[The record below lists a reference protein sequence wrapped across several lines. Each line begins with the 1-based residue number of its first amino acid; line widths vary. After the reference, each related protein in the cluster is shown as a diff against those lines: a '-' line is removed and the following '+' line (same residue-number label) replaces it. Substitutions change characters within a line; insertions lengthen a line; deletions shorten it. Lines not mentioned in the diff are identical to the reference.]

1 MSSKQHLALLGS
13 ACMVALLAACTS
25 GHTPRETAAAPAV
38 SAPFES
44 VSLLAFGDSG
54 YHYDYLGPEDYETIV
69 TQEQFLAKERADWIE
84 DKRPIEELAYPP
96 TYRLPSNGS
105 IVAASGIQAVAD
117 AMRETCIQHGC
128 DFATM
133 LGDNIYPDGA
143 TGGRDERDAQR
154 FQDLFV
160 EPYAALGAGKPSFR
174 IYSVLGNHDWRTSR
188 EGAFAQV
195 KFLESTP
202 PFFMNGL
209 FYRAQPLQE
218 REDVEVFAI
227 DTEVLLAST
236 VVRKAVLADDA
247 SEVVHDRLENYAAWI
262 KPASDAERN
271 MVAWLEAALKSSSAR
286 WKIVI
291 GHHPLWSTSG
301 GKFEQAR
308 ALRKLILPTLC
319 RYADL
324 YVAGHEHTLEVHT
337 DDCSEALPGES
348 FDPLLH
354 VVSGSAAKMRPI
366 NSAFSRNQQRA
377 NPQLSTVYA
386 KGLVWGF
393 AHLTFEQD
401 RVRVKILETA
411 SDGSARTNV
420 GFEKSFVRR
429 HSRGRD

>member
-1 MSSKQHLALLGS
+1 MSAKQHFASLASACVIALLG
-13 ACMVALLAACTS
+13 ACTS
-25 GHTPRETAAAPAV
+25 ADAPRDSAPAPTAAMLLEPV
-38 SAPFES
+38 TF
-44 VSLLAFGDSG
+44 LAFGDSG
-54 YHYDYLGPEDYETIV
+54 YHYDYLEPEDYATIV
-69 TQEQFLAKERADWIE
+69 TQQQFLAKERTDWIE

-105 IVAASGIQAVAD
+105 IVAASGLQVVAD
-117 AMRETCIQHGC
+117 AMRETCVQLGC
-128 DFATM
+128 DFAAM

-160 EPYAALGAGKPSFR
+160 EPFAALGAGRPSFR
-174 IYSVLGNHDWRTSR
+174 IYAVLGNHDWRTSR

-202 PFFMNGL
+202 PFYMDGL
-209 FYRAQPLQE
+209 LYHAKPLPK
-218 REDVEVFAI
+218 RDDVEIFAI

-236 VVRKAVLADDA
+236 AVRKAVLADDA
-247 SEVVHDRLENYAAWI
+247 SEVVEERFEKPNTWI

-271 MVAWLEAALKSSSAR
+271 MVGWLESALKSSNAR

-301 GKFEQAR
+301 SKFEQAR
-308 ALRKLILPTLC
+308 ALRRLILPTLC

-337 DDCSEALPGES
+337 DDCSEALPGEHL
-348 FDPLLH
+348 DPLVH

-366 NSAFSRNQQRA
+366 NSAFIRNQQR
-377 NPQLSTVYA
+377 NNRQLRTLYA

-401 RVRVKILETA
+401 RARIKILETT

-420 GFEKSFVRR
+420 SFEDSFVRR